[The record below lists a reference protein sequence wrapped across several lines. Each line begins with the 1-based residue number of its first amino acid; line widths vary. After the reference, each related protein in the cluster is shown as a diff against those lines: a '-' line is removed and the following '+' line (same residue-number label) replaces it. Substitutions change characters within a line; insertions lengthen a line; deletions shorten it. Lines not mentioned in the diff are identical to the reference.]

1 MQRVLRVAGAK
12 PAPGLLQ
19 SVVHADTDSVANA
32 TRSHEGTV
40 NGAGS
45 AIDWLARETGLD
57 TTRALGSLAQTFDA
71 AAVPLLFMNGVGG
84 LGAPYWQPDFP
95 VEFVTIGHGSVH
107 AEPHE
112 LAQLAAVVESIAF
125 LVAVNIQLLQRSSPL
140 QKIVI
145 TGGLASCDY
154 LCQALAE
161 VCGLPVER
169 PALREATARGTAF
182 LAADASSSGKPCR
195 SSACSPSAAIL
206 RLPTTFQLWRERSRP
221 GSAAEAREDFAFEPR
236 RTRAA
241 GKEPA
246 VTAEPS
252 PRDLERSQPG
262 NRSRSHAGMI
272 GSSFA
277 AMMRTRRPAVSSS
290 AASTSPTI
298 AYPRRYSC
306 SDA

>member
-1 MQRVLRVAGAK
+1 MPLRACSGDQSAALFALGMPATTTAFVNAGTGAFVQRVLRVAGAK

-19 SVVHADTDSVANA
+19 SVVHADTDSIANA

-169 PALREATARGTAF
+169 PALREATARGTAY
-182 LAADASSSGKPCR
+182 LAAGASVEWQAVPVERVFTASGNPAFTQR
-195 SSACSPSAAIL
+195 M
-206 RLPTTFQLWRERSRP
+206 QLWR
-221 GSAAEAREDFAFEPR
+221 AALEARLS
-236 RTRAA
+236 
-241 GKEPA
+241 G
-246 VTAEPS
+246 
-252 PRDLERSQPG
+252 
-262 NRSRSHAGMI
+262 
-272 GSSFA
+272 
-277 AMMRTRRPAVSSS
+277 
-290 AASTSPTI
+290 
-298 AYPRRYSC
+298 
-306 SDA
+306 